1 MLARVLLRDNCN
13 NSSVRW
19 IGVNVCVCGGGGG
32 RGVAAWVEEV
42 SILVLYYS
50 IRVDAITR
58 PVTVTVNYLC
68 QSSSE

>member
-1 MLARVLLRDNCN
+1 MFVY
-13 NSSVRW
+13 V
-19 IGVNVCVCGGGGG
+19 GGGG

>member
-1 MLARVLLRDNCN
+1 MLARVLLRANCN

-19 IGVNVCVCGGGGG
+19 IGVNVCVCVGGGG
-32 RGVAAWVEEV
+32 GVAAWVGVV

-58 PVTVTVNYLC
+58 PVTVTVNDLC

>member
-1 MLARVLLRDNCN
+1 MFVY
-13 NSSVRW
+13 VW
-19 IGVNVCVCGGGGG
+19 GGG
-32 RGVAAWVEEV
+32 GVAAWVGVV

-58 PVTVTVNYLC
+58 PVTVTVNDLC